1 MPETKN
7 GDVPHVNNP
16 HDKLFRETWSDLE
29 NVRCFLQQYLPDAIS
44 ELMDFQSLEIKKD
57 SFVEKDLAEYF
68 SDMLYQVN
76 LADTSGYVYV
86 LFEHKSY
93 HEKYIHLQLLEYM
106 TKIWRLC
113 IKQDKKA
120 SLPVIIP
127 LLLCHGR
134 SSWPEKRVRFSSMLE
149 GPVEQLSDYIPD
161 FNYALY
167 DLTRFSD
174 NDIKGTVMGRVMM
187 LLFKHIFEPDL
198 MEKLPHIF
206 ALMRELM
213 EKETGIQYL
222 ETVLRYLFNTVDG
235 VSTET
240 IKEIVEQAL
249 SKKEG
254 GFTMTLAERLRM
266 EGKNEGKIEGLR
278 QAIELGMALK
288 FPDHA
293 SEITSRVDEITDI
306 NVLEKIKDTIKTA
319 KDSSEIAKYL

>member
-1 MPETKN
+1 M
-7 GDVPHVNNP
+7 
-16 HDKLFRETWSDLE
+16 
-29 NVRCFLQQYLPDAIS
+29 
-44 ELMDFQSLEIKKD
+44 
-57 SFVEKDLAEYF
+57 
-68 SDMLYQVN
+68 
-76 LADTSGYVYV
+76 
-86 LFEHKSY
+86 
-93 HEKYIHLQLLEYM
+93 
-106 TKIWRLC
+106 
-113 IKQDKKA
+113 
-120 SLPVIIP
+120 
-127 LLLCHGR
+127 
-134 SSWPEKRVRFSSMLE
+134 
-149 GPVEQLSDYIPD
+149 EQLSDYIPD

-174 NDIKGTVMGRVMM
+174 NEIKGTVMGRVMM

-213 EKETGIQYL
+213 EKETGMQYL

-266 EGKNEGKIEGLR
+266 EGKNEGKIEGKIEGLR

-306 NVLEKIKDTIKTA
+306 NVLEKIKDAIITA
-319 KDSSEIAKYL
+319 KDVSQITKYL